1 MKTPADIIDVFVRWF
16 VMGIALGL
24 GLVLVL
30 GLGIV
35 AYPAPLRGPQG
46 TTGQTGAPGMN
57 GHNGTNGIPGIAGKD
72 GKDATVAPS
81 WTPGPTDYAPTCWP
95 AAHDPRPV
103 NPSCGPNH
111 G

>member
-1 MKTPADIIDVFVRWF
+1 MKTPGYLIDMFVRWF
-16 VMGIALGL
+16 VIGVGLGL
-24 GLVLVL
+24 GIVLVL

-46 TTGQTGAPGMN
+46 TTGQTGHPGMN
-57 GHNGTNGIPGIAGKD
+57 GTNGTNGLPGAPGKAGQ
-72 GKDATVAPS
+72 DAT

-103 NPSCGPNH
+103 NPSCGANH